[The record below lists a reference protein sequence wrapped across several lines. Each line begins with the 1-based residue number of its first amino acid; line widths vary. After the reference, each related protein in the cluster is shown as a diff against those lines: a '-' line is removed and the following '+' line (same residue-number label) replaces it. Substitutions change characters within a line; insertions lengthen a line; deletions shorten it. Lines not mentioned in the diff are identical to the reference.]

1 MIIAGIGFQI
11 EMIAR
16 GRQPFVGSVMVVT
29 REARNLFVGFTGL
42 W

>member
-16 GRQPFVGSVMVVT
+16 VRQPFGNVMVLT
-29 REARNLFVGFTGL
+29 REAGILFVGFTGL